1 MLGER
6 RRWSGG
12 FRGAREGSAY
22 CLTTRH
28 AITTNAFTHK
38 CKCITIFTI
47 RYTFFLCIFYHLPIS
62 LSVFIIYYPILGR
75 NLRQHLPPAFPD
87 VCQEVCVCVRAR
99 LLDKEKLLRPHN
111 LRDPAV
117 SPRAHM
123 DMPGPAQLTSDPRNS
138 GLGHRGPPSGSI
150 SVCWNPHVQ
159 TPLWGLHR
167 TSYPDFHL
175 SQWSNGSFHQ
185 QKAA

>member
-22 CLTTRH
+22 CFTTRH

-47 RYTFFLCIFYHLPIS
+47 RYTFFLCIFYYLPIS

-75 NLRQHLPPAFPD
+75 NLRQHLSPAFPD
-87 VCQEVCVCVRAR
+87 VCQEVCVSVRAR
-99 LLDKEKLLRPHN
+99 LLDKEKLLRRHN

-150 SVCWNPHVQ
+150 SVCWNPYVQ